1 GYGVQIQIGQIH
13 DSENCSL
20 EPLCLFLLGLA
31 VEQLSVIV
39 NICERYEGSLLIFQL
54 NNVTH
59 AVELTIVHY

>member
-1 GYGVQIQIGQIH
+1 IGQIH

-39 NICERYEGSLLIFQL
+39 NICERYEGSLLTFQL
-54 NNVTH
+54 NNVTQNTRS
-59 AVELTIVHY
+59 TIVNQSMKNLH